1 MARISAQETVSGQAL
16 SNAAFMSSTTPKP
29 LTELLLAGASF
40 SLSMV
45 AESFNKIDAS
55 QPCNKVYMLMHN
67 LALEAH

>member
-55 QPCNKVYMLMHN
+55 QPYNKVNMLMHN